1 MIDDLQKKLKFEKE
15 LNLRPTWLELG
26 LVQVCGRYKLMVYL
40 IQRNIFDRSKG
51 RILSKLSRR
60 GRRSK

>member
-26 LVQVCGRYKLMVYL
+26 LVQVWK
-40 IQRNIFDRSKG
+40 IQIDGVFNTHRNIFERSKG
-51 RILSKLSRR
+51 RISSEVSRR